1 MTSCLLV
8 TIKTKI
14 YKIEMFMKN
23 FCAMLF
29 PRIRK
34 NYTLIVYINKASS
47 ETVINKFISKIKY
60 KNY

>member
-1 MTSCLLV
+1 M
-8 TIKTKI
+8 I
-14 YKIEMFMKN
+14 MKN

-34 NYTLIVYINKASS
+34 SYTLIVYINKASS
-47 ETVINKFISKIKY
+47 ETVINKFISKINY